1 MPLTSLHH
9 YFHKGRFSRFHCI
22 CYLFFMI
29 FFFSP
34 LAFSAI
40 DTFEF
45 DNAEQEQTFHILTKQ
60 LRCPKCQNQ
69 NISDS
74 NAQLAQDLR
83 NKTYEL
89 VKQGKN
95 EEQVIAY
102 MVARFGNFVRYD
114 PPMTPATIFLWL
126 GPLLFILAGFTL
138 LYLQIKR
145 QNKQVEHLQPGE
157 EQRLQEILGN
167 KKSLHKKPQQG
178 NKQ

>member
-1 MPLTSLHH
+1 MRLTSLHH
-9 YFHKGRFSRFHCI
+9 YFHNSRFKRFHCS
-22 CYLFFMI
+22 CYLFFVI
-29 FFFSP
+29 CFFSP

-45 DNAEQEQTFHILTKQ
+45 DNAEQEQTFHLLTKQ

-69 NISDS
+69 NIADS
-74 NAQLAQDLR
+74 NAQLAKDLR

-95 EEQVIAY
+95 EEQVTAY

-126 GPLLFILAGFTL
+126 GPLLFVLSGFYF
-138 LYLQIKR
+138 LYGQIKR
-145 QNKQVEHLQPGE
+145 QNKQVDHLDPRE
-157 EQRLQEILGN
+157 ELRLQEILGN
-167 KKSLHKKPQQG
+167 KKSLHKKSQQG

>member
-1 MPLTSLHH
+1 
-9 YFHKGRFSRFHCI
+9 
-22 CYLFFMI
+22 
-29 FFFSP
+29 
-34 LAFSAI
+34 
-40 DTFEF
+40 
-45 DNAEQEQTFHILTKQ
+45 EQTFHALTKQ

-74 NAQLAQDLR
+74 NAELAKDLR

-95 EEQVIAY
+95 EQQVVDY

-126 GPLLFILAGFTL
+126 GPLLFVLFGFYF
-138 LYLQIKR
+138 LYRQINGQK
-145 QNKQVEHLQPGE
+145 KQDDHLDAKQ
-157 EQRLQEILGN
+157 EQRLQEILGH
-167 KKSLHKKPQQG
+167 HKNAQKNPQQG